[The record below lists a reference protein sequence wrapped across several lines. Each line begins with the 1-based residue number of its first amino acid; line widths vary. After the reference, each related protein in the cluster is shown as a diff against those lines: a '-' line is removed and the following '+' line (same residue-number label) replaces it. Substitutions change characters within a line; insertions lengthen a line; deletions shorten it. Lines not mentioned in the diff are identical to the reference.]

1 MDGDGF
7 TYACMYACI
16 YVSMYVIIIMAAM
29 ARWFSTTK
37 HDLLT
42 LYPCIGHNVGSL
54 IVTMLVE
61 MANPLLEKLCLKH
74 YEFDLLTRFP
84 SRSDNF
90 FLIRFPCPANQ
101 LRAASP
107 VSRHQLGHHPWLTS
121 VAALHS
127 ASRNNAFFLAK
138 SMGMCARTKVQTLLE
153 ANFMV
158 GTISDPHQV
167 STWLRHARDGQTHAF
182 AHKCK
187 YKYI

>member
-16 YVSMYVIIIMAAM
+16 YVYMYVIIIMAAM

-90 FLIRFPCPANQ
+90 FWLDFPA
-101 LRAASP
+101 L
-107 VSRHQLGHHPWLTS
+107 LTS
-121 VAALHS
+121 FERHRLFHVISWDIIHGSQALQRCIPHLGIMHFFGKKYGNVRPHKSTDSAGSEFHGGNNIGSSSSLNMAA
-127 ASRNNAFFLAK
+127 ACKGWANARVCTQ
-138 SMGMCARTKVQTLLE
+138 MQ
-153 ANFMV
+153 
-158 GTISDPHQV
+158 I
-167 STWLRHARDGQTHAF
+167 
-182 AHKCK
+182 
-187 YKYI
+187 